1 MGLLAKV
8 LDSCVS
14 TKSEWV
20 ETVSRFLV
28 ILNCLLHF
36 FLSVGMSVQEVV
48 FCVVIRGVGLLRYI
62 SMEFILI
69 SKPCFLRLVG
79 YGDC

>member
-20 ETVSRFLV
+20 ETVSTFLV
-28 ILNCLLHF
+28 ILNCLLKL
-36 FLSVGMSVQEVV
+36 FLSVGMS
-48 FCVVIRGVGLLRYI
+48 
-62 SMEFILI
+62 M
-69 SKPCFLRLVG
+69 
-79 YGDC
+79 

>member
-20 ETVSRFLV
+20 DTVSRFLV
-28 ILNCLLHF
+28 ILNCLLKP
-36 FLSVGMSVQEVV
+36 FLSVGMWV
-48 FCVVIRGVGLLRYI
+48 
-62 SMEFILI
+62 
-69 SKPCFLRLVG
+69 
-79 YGDC
+79 